1 MDGSKKQECYITVGY
16 KGLPGTNT
24 QAYWAHS
31 YVTKKMQSCEYASSW
46 VRYA

>member
-1 MDGSKKQECYITVGY
+1 MDGSNKQECYITVGE

-31 YVTKKMQSCEYASSW
+31 YVMQSCEHASSW